1 MFRHEIP
8 WDVSGEEAERMLGEI
23 RKIEPDAYL
32 EITFTIKHSN
42 PDKYEDIETALCD
55 PSIVDL

>member
-8 WDVSGEEAERMLGEI
+8 WYVTGEEAERMLGEI

-32 EITFTIKHSN
+32 EIIFAIRHGN
-42 PDKYEDIETALCD
+42 PDKRERIYTMLKEWLDD
-55 PSIVDL
+55 